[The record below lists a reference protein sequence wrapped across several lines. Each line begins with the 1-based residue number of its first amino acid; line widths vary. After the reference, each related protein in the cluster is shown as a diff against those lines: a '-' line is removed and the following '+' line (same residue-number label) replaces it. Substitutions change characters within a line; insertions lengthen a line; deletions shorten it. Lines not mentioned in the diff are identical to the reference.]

1 MMPKIDSTNILLACK
16 DLKMVD
22 DRILEPSVPILLHR
36 IRDRIRECEKY
47 NIDYESYVDKRDL
60 EIMIDT
66 LDCCISHKDSKHII
80 RRE

>member
-1 MMPKIDSTNILLACK
+1 MM
-16 DLKMVD
+16 KMID
-22 DRILEPSVPILLHR
+22 DREFESSVQYLLHK
-36 IRDRIRECEKY
+36 IRYRIRECEKY

-60 EIMIDT
+60 ENVISM

>member
-1 MMPKIDSTNILLACK
+1 MM
-16 DLKMVD
+16 KMND
-22 DRILEPSVPILLHR
+22 DRTFEPSVQYLLHK

-66 LDCCISHKDSKHII
+66 LDCCISHKDSKYII